1 MGRKKIQI
9 SRILDQRNRQV
20 TFTKRKFGLMK
31 KAYEL
36 SVLCDCEIALIIFN
50 STSRLFQYASTD
62 MDKVL
67 LKYTEYSEPHESRT
81 NSDILETLKRKGL
94 GLDSTDP
101 EADMSLEHL
110 EKFRKLNGG
119 VDLTAARH
127 RLYPS
132 SLPSHGLPFP
142 SAPLT
147 GNDAAPNG
155 LPPNSSL
162 PVQYKPAGAKP
173 PLPPGRPPGSPPSGL
188 GYPAVSQSN
197 LNRSLP
203 TKSSPPFYLGTESS
217 KGDLSRNL
225 SGSRTNLTS
234 TQRSQYPGLTTGSPV
249 VGTGNGSLP
258 SMGLGG
264 YPYFSTGLSDYLHP
278 DSTTPSG
285 FPPMGTPQPNA
296 LASWQ
301 HQHEPAPPLGLTPHR
316 LPSRLLGSEGS
327 PTASATPPQ
336 YQQHHHH
343 PSFSIKSERLSPS
356 LGCHSALSPHPPL
369 SRPSPTGDQPRNTV
383 DLDTHEEYTRVY
395 HYPLVMPRPLTE
407 ERAGPRARRPQVP
420 ESGWQR

>member
-81 NSDILETLKRKGL
+81 NSDILETLKRKGV
-94 GLDSTDP
+94 GHDIPDM
-101 EADMSLEHL
+101 EAEIGLEHM
-110 EKFRKLNGG
+110 EKFRKLNEG
-119 VDLTAARH
+119 VDLTTSRH

-147 GNDAAPNG
+147 GNNAAPNG
-155 LPPNSSL
+155 VPPNSTL
-162 PVQYKPAGAKP
+162 PLQFKPTGAKP
-173 PLPPGRPPGSPPSGL
+173 PPPPGHPPGSPPSGL

-203 TKSSPPFYLGTESS
+203 AKSSPPFYLGTDSS
-217 KGDLSRNL
+217 KVDLSRSL

-234 TQRSQYPGLTTGSPV
+234 AQRSQYPGLMTGSPV
-249 VGTGNGSLP
+249 VGTGSGSMP

-264 YPYFSTGLSDYLHP
+264 YSYFSSGLSDYLHP
-278 DSTTPSG
+278 DSTTASG
-285 FPPMGTPQPNA
+285 YPPVAPPQPNA

-301 HQHEPAPPLGLTPHR
+301 HQHDPAPSLGLTPHR

-336 YQQHHHH
+336 YQQHLH
-343 PSFSIKSERLSPS
+343 PSVSIKSERLSPS
-356 LGCHSALSPHPPL
+356 LGCHSSLSPHPPL
-369 SRPSPTGDQPRNTV
+369 SQLSPTGDQPRTTV
-383 DLDTHEEYTRVY
+383 DLDNHEEYTRAY

-407 ERAGPRARRPQVP
+407 ERVGPRARRPQAL
-420 ESGWQR
+420 ENGWQR